1 MMRQVGLLLAL
12 VLLVGTAHSQDAF
25 TAMPV
30 SDLDAAN
37 GWVSGIRPEGLVMHT
52 LITEGGLYSD
62 EGLPPK
68 EDFETAVF
76 FRGDTW
82 NAYDL
87 NRERLSMA
95 RRDDHAVGT
104 LSSAGDTTVVFSL
117 DRPHPDYPA
126 GSLILARYNRE
137 LLDQME
143 LVLPAKEDERHIH
156 PAISADGQQIV
167 FASNRKGGAGG
178 FDLYYVNRLPAGWS
192 DPITLGSMVNTPGSE
207 VFPTWQGDRV
217 CFSSDGHPGMG
228 GLDLYHV
235 TRGSQWQEVN
245 AFPTP
250 FNSRADD
257 FVLLWLSE
265 DDAFINSNREG
276 NDRVY
281 RLSRERKNPLAKGLT
296 AELICAGTPVQ
307 GVRVRITNELGELVL
322 ENTTG
327 EDGRFD
333 VGTLELRRTYRAQFD
348 GAPAAVLD
356 KSLLYIVN
364 SEGKRIMVFA
374 PNRNGLFVFELMPFS
389 DDDGLALL
397 ENPDAS
403 SLLSVSIEG
412 QVYEQTP
419 GDIGSGELI
428 YVEGPDGSLTAL
440 SYTADGGAFRF
451 DDLSPEM
458 QYTFRFDED
467 RQAMKMVIYDRG
479 EEVVLDVVDGKVSY
493 ERVKADEALRINNE
507 KGEAI
512 AIRKDDLFVIRNIYY
527 AFNSAE
533 LNLEAR
539 QELDRLVAILKSNP
553 ALKVE
558 LGSHTD
564 SRGTNE
570 FNRELSER
578 RAQGC
583 VSYLQTRGI
592 TRQRM
597 ISKGYGETRL
607 LNNCTDEVECDEEAH
622 AANRRTEVRLY
633 E

>member
-1 MMRQVGLLLAL
+1 MMRQVGQLLAL
-12 VLLVGTAHSQDAF
+12 VLLVCTAHSQETF

-37 GWVSGIRPEGLVMHT
+37 GWMSGIRPEGLVMHT

-87 NRERLSMA
+87 SRERLSMA
-95 RRDDHAVGT
+95 RRDDRAVGT

-117 DRPHPDYPA
+117 DRAHPDYPA
-126 GSLILARYNRE
+126 GSIILARYNRG

-143 LVLPAKEDERHIH
+143 LVLPAKDGERHIH

-192 DPITLGSMVNTPGSE
+192 DPITLGSKVNTPGNE

-235 TRGSQWQEVN
+235 TRSSQWQEVN
-245 AFPTP
+245 AYPAP

-257 FVLLWLSE
+257 FVLLWLGE

-276 NDRVY
+276 SDRVY
-281 RLSRERKNPLAKGLT
+281 RLVRERKNPLAEGLT

-333 VGTLELRRTYRAQFD
+333 VGSLELRRTYRAQFD
-348 GAPAAVLD
+348 GAPAAILD
-356 KSLLYIVN
+356 KSLLYIIN

-389 DDDGLALL
+389 DDDGLALAD
-397 ENPDAS
+397 NPDDS
-403 SLLSVSIEG
+403 RLLSVAIEG

-419 GDIGSGELI
+419 GDLDRGEVI
-428 YVEGPDGSLTAL
+428 YIEGADSSVMALT
-440 SYTADGGAFRF
+440 YTTEGGAFRF

-467 RQAMKMVIYDRG
+467 RQVMKMVVFDRG
-479 EEVVLDVVDGKVSY
+479 KEIVLDVVDSKVKY
-493 ERVKADEALRINNE
+493 QRVSEDEALRINNE
-507 KGEAI
+507 KGEPI
-512 AIRKDDLFVIRNIYY
+512 AVRKDDLFVIRNIYY

-533 LNLEAR
+533 LNEGAR
-539 QELDRLVAILKSNP
+539 AELDRLATIMRNNP
-553 ALKVE
+553 NLRVE

-564 SRGTNE
+564 ARGTDA
-570 FNRELSER
+570 FNLELSER
-578 RAQGC
+578 RAAGC
-583 VSYLQTRGI
+583 VAYLRAKGVVQS
-592 TRQRM
+592 RM
-597 ISKGYGETRL
+597 VAKGYGESQLR
-607 LNNCTDEVECDEEAH
+607 NRCSDGVECDEEEH
-622 AANRRTEVRLY
+622 ALNRRTEVRLF